1 MNFEITLAT
10 LIATVLFMGFS
21 FYKSRQPKKIGRP
34 WSVPWNGMMFLCI
47 LVILLMLSH
56 LLTLNKG

>member
-1 MNFEITLAT
+1 MNFEITLST
-10 LIATVLFMGFS
+10 LIATIAFMGFA
-21 FYKSRQPKKIGRP
+21 FYKSKQQKAIANP
-34 WSVPWNGMMFLCI
+34 WSVPWHGVMFLCI